1 MNFDEKERKRNQI
14 RQVLL
19 EKLAI
24 TSLKDIPIGPSQISQ
39 IDPG

>member
-24 TSLKDIPIGPSQISQ
+24 TSLKDIPIGQSQISQ

>member
-1 MNFDEKERKRNQI
+1 MKLDEKERKKNQI

-24 TSLKDIPIGPSQISQ
+24 SSLKDIPIGPS
-39 IDPG
+39 